1 MAETSNAIAVIR
13 PSEAGLTMV
22 VAPTEAEQR
31 LHDLQ
36 DFVRRNMV
44 EGEDFGVIPGTKG
57 QDGKPPKKTLL
68 QPGAQKLAE
77 IYGLAVTFEDARTPI
92 ERWDGEDPMFAYFK
106 IAKVSRRTD
115 GAFLGSGMG
124 SCNSRE
130 KKYAARWV
138 FERDVPPH
146 LDIERLPKREGKAK
160 GSGKPFV
167 MFKVPNPEIFDLVNT
182 IEKMACK
189 RALVG
194 AVIAVTRSAGIFT
207 QDMEDAAQ
215 EPQSRNAS
223 AEVIEAEF
231 ETAPPPPR
239 VDPAVARNKADALI
253 DRMQNAESGAA
264 LDALRAEIKGLH
276 DDHRARAIVAL
287 MTRRIG
293 LALTPAM
300 LDEIEAKVTPAA
312 FGAEA
317 CDDLLAM
324 IKARRMDL
332 DVAQA
337 PAPVE

>member
-1 MAETSNAIAVIR
+1 MAETSTALTLTR

-22 VAPTEAEQR
+22 VEPSEAEQR
-31 LHDLQ
+31 LHALQ

-77 IYGLAVTFEDARTPI
+77 IYGLAVTFEDARPPI

-106 IAKVSRRTD
+106 LARVSRRTD

-146 LDIERLPKREGKAK
+146 LDIDRLPKREGKAK

-167 MFKVPNPEIFDLVNT
+167 MYKVPNPEIFDLVNT

-207 QDMEDAAQ
+207 QDMEDAVQ
-215 EPQSRNAS
+215 EPPARNGG
-223 AEVIEAEF
+223 EVIEAEF
-231 ETAPPPPR
+231 EEPRRAAPSV
-239 VDPAVARNKADALI
+239 VDPAIARRAADALTG
-253 DRMQNAESGAA
+253 RMSNAPDNQT
-264 LDALRAEIKGLH
+264 LDALRAEIKTIADEH
-276 DDHRARAIVAL
+276 KPRVIAAL

-300 LDEIEAKVTPAA
+300 LDDIESKISAA
-312 FGAEA
+312 AVGAEA
-317 CDDLLAM
+317 CADLLALV
-324 IKARRMDL
+324 KARRVDIE
-332 DVAQA
+332 VAQA
-337 PAPVE
+337 PAE